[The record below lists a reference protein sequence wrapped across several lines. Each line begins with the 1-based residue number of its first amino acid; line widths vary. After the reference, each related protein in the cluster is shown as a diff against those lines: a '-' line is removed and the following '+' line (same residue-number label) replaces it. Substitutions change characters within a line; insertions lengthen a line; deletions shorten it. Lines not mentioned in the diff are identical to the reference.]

1 MSYSYFTIPS
11 LPIVIGI
18 FLMLFVI
25 FSLFLLIK
33 SKTRQ
38 LQYVKNDFEQL
49 FDKNPNPMW
58 IYEVHTLKIVLVNDA
73 ACISY
78 GYTREE
84 FLSLNLL
91 DLRPEKEHIRLLD
104 NIYNEN
110 KEYSNSGEW
119 LHQNKNGEKFYVN
132 IFSHSTFYK
141 NKACRLVTAI
151 NIDEKKKVEQDN
163 ENIKKALN
171 SATIVSIT
179 DLNRVILDVNDK
191 FYSVSGYTKEEV
203 IGQYHSL
210 IVATNHSAE
219 FWQEMQNT
227 IMDGGIWREDIK
239 IRTKSGTHSWIDVSA
254 TGVVDNL
261 GKIYKIMFLGYE
273 VNERKNLEEKLLLQ
287 NKQLEQIAW
296 QQAHGVRR
304 PVANILGLCNLI
316 RNDLQ
321 ATETE
326 RQEYLAYLYRATEEL
341 DEVIHNIMAQTNK
354 V

>member
-1 MSYSYFTIPS
+1 
-11 LPIVIGI
+11 
-18 FLMLFVI
+18 MLFVI

-191 FYSVSGYTKEEV
+191 SFTQS
-203 IGQYHSL
+203 
-210 IVATNHSAE
+210 
-219 FWQEMQNT
+219 
-227 IMDGGIWREDIK
+227 RDIPK
-239 IRTKSGTHSWIDVSA
+239 KR
-254 TGVVDNL
+254 
-261 GKIYKIMFLGYE
+261 
-273 VNERKNLEEKLLLQ
+273 
-287 NKQLEQIAW
+287 
-296 QQAHGVRR
+296 
-304 PVANILGLCNLI
+304 
-316 RNDLQ
+316 
-321 ATETE
+321 
-326 RQEYLAYLYRATEEL
+326 
-341 DEVIHNIMAQTNK
+341 
-354 V
+354 